1 MASEYKI
8 DKRDVFLKGKHIFLK
23 ALNKEDAL
31 HSNWYG
37 WFNDE
42 ELSKTLQKH
51 YFPNTIE
58 AQVDFWEKNI
68 RNTSNKLQLGIC
80 KTGGT
85 ELLGIVSLNNLDFIN
100 RKCEFSIIIG
110 EKSGQNVNFF
120 LESAKLVFNHAFHSL
135 NMNRI
140 YGGSISKD
148 LIALMCRSLGCKEEG
163 VARQEIFKNGKY
175 HDAYLYGILKDEFV
189 FKPY

>member
-1 MASEYKI
+1 MESEYKI
-8 DKRDVFLKGKHIFLK
+8 DKRDVFLKGKHVLLK

-51 YFPNTIE
+51 YFPNTME

-68 RNTSNKLQLGIC
+68 RNASNKLQLGIC
-80 KTGGT
+80 KTSGS

-110 EKSGQNVNFF
+110 EKSGQNINIF

-163 VARQEIFKNGKY
+163 VARQDIFKNGNY
-175 HDAYLYGILKDEFV
+175 HDAFLYSILKDEFV
-189 FKPY
+189 FKP